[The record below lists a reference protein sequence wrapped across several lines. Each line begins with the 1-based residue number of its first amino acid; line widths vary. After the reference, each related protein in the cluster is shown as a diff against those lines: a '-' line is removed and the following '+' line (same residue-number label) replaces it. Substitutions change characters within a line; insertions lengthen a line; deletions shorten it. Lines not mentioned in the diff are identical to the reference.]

1 MASEDQTDGD
11 EIVRRISVHFT
22 DEEMKVL
29 TTIAEN
35 EIRGLKNQIRYFVLK
50 GLKEAG
56 FELDNTKF
64 TDEAIAKHI
73 KQ

>member
-1 MASEDQTDGD
+1 MNAGD
-11 EIVRRISVHFT
+11 KVVRRISVHFT
-22 DEEMKVL
+22 DEELIALSDV
-29 TTIAEN
+29 AEN

-56 FELDNTKF
+56 HEFDNSKF
-64 TDEAIAKHI
+64 TDEAIGKRI